1 VIQLAEVHVS
11 PDSLVYF
18 GYNAP
23 RDIFSVQSGFDL
35 LARRLRINTLFDYK
49 GGGSTIDGANN
60 FQCNTA
66 PNSCREDEDPSTPL
80 WMQARVVAKSYG
92 SVVNGNTFKTSVGYF
107 RSNQFWRFRE
117 VSAALQIP
125 DMVARRLRA
134 QNGST
139 IVFAARNLHLWSSFT
154 GIDPEANYGVSGAA
168 NSNESQNEFQ
178 TAAAPT
184 YITLRL
190 NLKY

>member
-1 VIQLAEVHVS
+1 
-11 PDSLVYF
+11 
-18 GYNAP
+18 
-23 RDIFSVQSGFDL
+23 
-35 LARRLRINTLFDYK
+35 
-49 GGGSTIDGANN
+49 
-60 FQCNTA
+60 
-66 PNSCREDEDPSTPL
+66 
-80 WMQARVVAKSYG
+80 MQARVVAKSYG
-92 SVVNGNTFKTSVGYF
+92 TVVNGNTFKTSVGYF